1 MSIVGGQG
9 TETQEKR
16 KEQRVKGRDPRKNI
30 GISATLHPEKT
41 GFPLRSTPKKRDL
54 RYATTG
60 RDQGLNYRA

>member
-1 MSIVGGQG
+1 LTHVNSWGAGDRNP
-9 TETQEKR
+9 R
-16 KEQRVKGRDPRKNI
+16 KEERGKSKGERV
-30 GISATLHPEKT
+30 GIPEKIS

>member
-41 GFPLRSTPKKRDL
+41 GFPLRYDRQGSGIKL
-54 RYATTG
+54 
-60 RDQGLNYRA
+60 QGLRPLFS